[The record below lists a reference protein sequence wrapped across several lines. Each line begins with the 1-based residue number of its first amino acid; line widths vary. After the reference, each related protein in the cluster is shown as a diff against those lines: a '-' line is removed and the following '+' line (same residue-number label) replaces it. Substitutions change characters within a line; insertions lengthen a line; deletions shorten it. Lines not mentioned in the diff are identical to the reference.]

1 MARRHT
7 IQPARNDPDWG
18 ARPTSRT
25 CRALTDNVEPLRT
38 RAGNCFAGIE
48 PDIVGAWYF
57 RLLRS
62 KGAPASPINAAN
74 PGKAREKPESETMIA
89 SWF

>member
-1 MARRHT
+1 MFVADE
-7 IQPARNDPDWG
+7 IQMG
-18 ARPTSRT
+18 FY
-25 CRALTDNVEPLRT
+25 
-38 RAGNCFAGIE
+38 RAGKFWAIE
-48 PDIVGAWYF
+48 NFHVDPDIVGAWYF